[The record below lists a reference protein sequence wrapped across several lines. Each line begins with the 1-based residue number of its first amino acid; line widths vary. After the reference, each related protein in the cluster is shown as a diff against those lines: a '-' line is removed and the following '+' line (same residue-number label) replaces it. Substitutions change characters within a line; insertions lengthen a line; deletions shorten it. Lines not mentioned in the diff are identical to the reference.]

1 MFRVGRVI
9 FDAPRVVAL
18 NPIYWVLM
26 ETHVTVSTMRS
37 IAPIYYAL
45 AFLPFS
51 DWAAAWVA
59 AGSAGVGLALV
70 GCLAVI
76 FGRPGAK
83 ARLGV

>member
-1 MFRVGRVI
+1 
-9 FDAPRVVAL
+9 
-18 NPIYWVLM
+18 
-26 ETHVTVSTMRS
+26 MRS
-37 IAPIYYAL
+37 VTPLYFAL

-51 DWAAAWVA
+51 DWVAAWVA
-59 AGSAGVGLALV
+59 IGSAIVGLALV